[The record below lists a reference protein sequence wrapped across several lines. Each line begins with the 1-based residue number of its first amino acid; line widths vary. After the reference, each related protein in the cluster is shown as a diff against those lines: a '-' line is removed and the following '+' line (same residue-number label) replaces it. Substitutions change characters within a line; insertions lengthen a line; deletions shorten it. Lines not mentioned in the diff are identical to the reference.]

1 MRILIFNWRD
11 IKNPDAG
18 GAEVFTHENAK
29 RWVAAGNSVTQFSAH
44 FAGGLK
50 EEMMDGVNIARG
62 GNRYSVYIKAREY
75 YKKNNDFDI
84 VIDEI
89 NTIPFFTPGF
99 VKGKII
105 VLIHQLAREFWFH
118 EVNFP
123 AALLGRYYFE
133 ERWLKRYKD
142 IPTMTVSN
150 STKDNLV
157 ELGFKDIFVV
167 PEGIKFKP
175 LSKVPAKEK
184 DPTFIFV
191 GRLKKAKKPQDAVK
205 AFNIVKKEVPS
216 AKLWVVGDGY
226 HRKELEKIAG
236 DGITFFGKVTDE
248 KKLELMSRAHAIL
261 VPGVRE
267 GWGLI
272 VTEAN
277 ACGTPAIAYDV
288 PGLRD
293 SVEDFK
299 NGILVGP
306 RPEKMAEIMMNLVSN
321 EKLRRDLSGKA
332 LEHSR
337 QYSWDN
343 SAKETFK
350 ILEGVVNG

>member
-29 RWVAAGNSVTQFSAH
+29 RWVKAGNSVTQFSAH
-44 FAGGLK
+44 FPGGLV
-50 EEMMDGVNIARG
+50 EEKVDGVNIVRAG
-62 GNRYSVYIKAREY
+62 SRYSVYLKAREY
-75 YKKNNDFDI
+75 YKKNNGFDI
-84 VIDEI
+84 VVDEI
-89 NTIPFFTPGF
+89 NTIPFFTTGF
-99 VKGKII
+99 VKGKIV

-118 EVNFP
+118 ETSFP
-123 AALLGRYYFE
+123 VAVMGRYVFE
-133 ERWLKRYKD
+133 ERWLKKYKSV
-142 IPTMTVSN
+142 PTMTVSN
-150 STKDNLV
+150 STKQNLID
-157 ELGFKDIFVV
+157 LGFRNVSIV
-167 PEGIKFKP
+167 PEGIKFRP

-184 DPTFIFV
+184 EPTFIFV

-205 AFNIVKKEVPS
+205 AFNIIKKEIKS

-236 DGITFFGKVTDE
+236 DGVIFFGKVSEE
-248 KKLELMSRAHAIL
+248 KKLELMGRAHAIL

-293 SVEDFK
+293 SCQDFQ
-299 NGILVGP
+299 NGILVGA
-306 RPEKMAEIMMNLVSN
+306 RPEKMAEVMMNLVSN
-321 EKLRRDLSGKA
+321 KELRERLSRDA

-337 QYSWDN
+337 QFSWDN
-343 SAKETFK
+343 SAKETMN